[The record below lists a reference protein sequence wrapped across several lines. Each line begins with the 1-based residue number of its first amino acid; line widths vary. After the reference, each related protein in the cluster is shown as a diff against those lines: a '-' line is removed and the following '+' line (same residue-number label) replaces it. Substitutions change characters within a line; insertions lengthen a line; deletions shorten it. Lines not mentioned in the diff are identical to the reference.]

1 MAVARRVVSPGCNF
15 QFVSC
20 ATRRAVLLVVVVIC
34 PDVSVM
40 FSSPTVLLLAG
51 VAGLT
56 TNFALAEEVPS
67 ATLESSGTATPSLL
81 VVTADRQTNSI
92 ERTTATVDVVDQ
104 QYLTNLGH
112 PANVW
117 SALATLPGTDVIGS
131 SGGLDGGTTSV
142 RIRGGNSADTKLLLD
157 GIPLNDPTSPNG
169 NPNYATIG
177 SAGLDRIEVVRGGQS
192 GLYGS
197 DAVTGVVNLLT
208 IRPTATPEVSLLAEG
223 GSFYTARAT
232 LAVSGPISNDVGY
245 AVSLGGLT
253 TQGFSTLT
261 DGDADGDPGNNEK
274 DGIAGL
280 NGTARIETTIIPGA
294 TLYLAGRTDDV
305 NQDYDGFDPTTF
317 APDPGADN
325 VAHNRLWR
333 GSTGGTGSWGKVA
346 TAIDV
351 ARTASKKTFYEESA
365 TTADSSYQGLQDYVA
380 GRLTFNALTPQR
392 TRTTALDHA
401 AITVGADL
409 QTQNAIVQT
418 AAPETN
424 ESDRI
429 GGLWSNLLIGDKW
442 TELSATARGDEHS
455 REGGNS
461 TWRLGAALFPVEPVK
476 LHGAIGTTFRAPSLF
491 ELYAPFFG
499 NKNLEAQQARD
510 WEAGFDLMLP
520 AEVTLSSTYFNID
533 YAQSITYD
541 PATFVSANGGS
552 YSTEGVE
559 NALHYN
565 DRGTGP
571 RLAIAWTWQQ
581 TDLSDEEIG
590 NGIGFLLLPTNKA
603 SFLPSWHED
612 RWSVGMTITA
622 VNSRQSF
629 TGSEDLH
636 GYCLFGAN
644 AAYIPAPNWEI
655 YVRGENLGNTSYTTN
670 TGFSTMPIAGFVG
683 ATATL

>member
-1 MAVARRVVSPGCNF
+1 MVATSGSRP
-15 QFVSC
+15 C
-20 ATRRAVLLVVVVIC
+20 ATKRAVLLVVVVIC
-34 PDVSVM
+34 PDVSAM
-40 FSSPTVLLLAG
+40 FRSPTLLLLVGA
-51 VAGLT
+51 AGLT
-56 TNFALAEEVPS
+56 TTFAGAEEAPS
-67 ATLESSGTATPSLL
+67 TTLDSSGTTTPALL
-81 VVTADRQTNSI
+81 VVTADRQTSSI

-104 QYLTNLGH
+104 KYLTNLGH

-117 SALATLPGTDVIGS
+117 SALSTLPGTDVLGS
-131 SGGLDGGTTSV
+131 SGGFDGGNTSV

-157 GIPLNDPTSPNG
+157 GIPLNDPTSPSG
-169 NPNYATIG
+169 NPNFATLG
-177 SAGLDRIEVVRGGQS
+177 SAGLERIEVVRGGQS

-232 LAVSGPISNDVGY
+232 AAVSGPISNDVGY

-253 TQGFSTLT
+253 TRGFSTLT

-305 NQDYDGFDPTTF
+305 NQDYDGFDPATF
-317 APDPGADN
+317 APDPGAKN
-325 VAHNRLWR
+325 VSHSRLWR
-333 GSTGGTGSWGKVA
+333 GSTGGIGSWGKVDA
-346 TAIDV
+346 AVDL
-351 ARTASKKTFYEESA
+351 ARTATNKTFYEESA

-392 TRTTALDHA
+392 TRTTTLDHA

-429 GGLWSNLLIGDKW
+429 GGLWGQALVGDKW
-442 TELSATARGDEHS
+442 AEVSATARGDEHS

-461 TWRLGAALFPVEPVK
+461 TWRLGAAAFPAEPVK
-476 LHGAIGTTFRAPSLF
+476 VHGAIGTTFRAPSLF

-499 NKNLEAQQARD
+499 NEDVEAQEARD
-510 WEAGFDLMLP
+510 WETGLDLSLP
-520 AEVTLSSTYFNID
+520 AEVTLSSTYFHFD
-533 YAQSITYD
+533 YEQTITYD
-541 PATFVSANGGS
+541 PTTFVTTNGGP

-559 NALHYN
+559 TAVHYN

-571 RLAIAWTWQQ
+571 RLAVAWTWQQ
-581 TDLSDEEIG
+581 TDLTDEEVG
-590 NGIGFLLLPTNKA
+590 SGIGFLLLPTNKA
-603 SFLPSWHED
+603 IFMPSWHED
-612 RWSVGMTITA
+612 RWLVGLTVSA
-622 VNSRQSF
+622 VSSRQSF
-629 TGSEDLH
+629 TGTDELH
-636 GYCLFGAN
+636 GYCLLGAN
-644 AAYIPAPNWEI
+644 AAYFPAPNWEI
-655 YVRGENLGNTSYTTN
+655 YVRGENLGNTAYTIN
-670 TGFSTMPIAGFVG
+670 PGFSTMPIAAFIG